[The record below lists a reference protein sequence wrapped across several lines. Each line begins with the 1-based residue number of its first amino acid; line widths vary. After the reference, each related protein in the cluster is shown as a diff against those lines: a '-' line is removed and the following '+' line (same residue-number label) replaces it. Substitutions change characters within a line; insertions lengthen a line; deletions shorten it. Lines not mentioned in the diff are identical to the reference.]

1 MMLDPGDDDASLAST
16 STSTSKRRPPE
27 PTILRAHEAG
37 VHAVAFLDDEQLVT
51 G

>member
-1 MMLDPGDDDASLAST
+1 MLEPNDDDASLAS
-16 STSTSKRRPPE
+16 SSTSKRRPPE

-37 VHAVAFLDDEQLVT
+37 VHAVAFLDEEQLVT

>member
-1 MMLDPGDDDASLAST
+1 MREPDNDDASTTST